1 MTESYGMSDMGI
13 PNLFTLEQ
21 KCAFLDAELSLQ
33 PDHIDSD
40 VDHRV

>member
-1 MTESYGMSDMGI
+1 MKESYGMSDMGI
-13 PNLFTLEQ
+13 PNLITLEW
-21 KCAFLDAELSLQ
+21 KCASLDAELSFR